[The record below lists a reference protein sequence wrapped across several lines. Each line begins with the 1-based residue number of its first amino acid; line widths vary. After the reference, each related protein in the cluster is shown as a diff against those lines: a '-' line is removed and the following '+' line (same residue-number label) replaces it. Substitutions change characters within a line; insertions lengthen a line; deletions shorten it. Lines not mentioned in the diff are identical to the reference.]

1 MKKVNKRYIVFVVL
15 LVVFLVLGFV
25 APASAEAATTKESEL
40 EVVRSAI
47 RALPD
52 VFSLTEADRPA
63 VIAANELAQNWMAKH
78 GESRLEI
85 CTLSGKLM
93 AATELLGVGDATP
106 PTGGTPLLPS
116 VGLLS
121 LLAGAAMILPRKL
134 R

>member
-1 MKKVNKRYIVFVVL
+1 MKKVNKGYMVFAVL
-15 LVVFLVLGFV
+15 LVAFFVLGFV

-40 EVVRSAI
+40 EEVRAAI

-63 VIAANELAQNWMAKH
+63 VIAANALAQNWMTKY

-93 AATELLGVGDATP
+93 AAAAILGVGDALP
-106 PTGGTPLLPS
+106 ATGGTPLLAS

-121 LLAGAAMILPRKL
+121 LLTGAAMILPRK
-134 R
+134 RR